1 MTVNEIT
8 PKLIERA
15 VKALE
20 GTGVLE
26 VIPGNTL
33 PGTNLM
39 IKVRAKNKSKQEFL
53 LFFHIK
59 SIGQPRYIRM
69 AVNELKDILAGKAK
83 SYGIVGAPYLS
94 EESAKICKEGGVG
107 FIDLGGNCFIQVN
120 GIYIDIQGRP
130 NPFPNTRPLKSF
142 FTQKSSRVIR
152 VLLCRAKKDWYVRDL
167 AKEAKVSIGQASN
180 IKQKLMAHEF
190 VKVGENKTF
199 RLLNP
204 ETLLEKW
211 TQDYTFRQN
220 KMTHYYSF
228 DEIRDIENKLANYC
242 ESQHIQYGFTLT
254 SGAALIAPSL
264 RYNRVFAYFTG
275 AVEDIARQ
283 LGWKEVAS
291 GPNISLLQPYD
302 QGVLY
307 GVQDVKGLKVVS
319 DIQLYLDLINYK
331 ERGEEAAKFLLE
343 HRLRQQW

>member
-1 MTVNEIT
+1 MILNEIT
-8 PKLIERA
+8 PKLVDRA
-15 VKALE
+15 VKTLE

-39 IKVRAKNKSKQEFL
+39 IKVRAKNKSKQEYL
-53 LFFHIK
+53 LFFNIK

-69 AVNELKDILAGKAK
+69 AVNELKDKLTGKTK

-107 FIDLGGNCFIQVN
+107 YIDLGGNCFIQVN
-120 GIYIDIQGRP
+120 GIYINIQGRP

-152 VLLCRAKKDWYVRDL
+152 VLLCRGKKDWYVRDL
-167 AKEAKVSIGQASN
+167 AKEANVSIGQASN
-180 IKQKLMAHEF
+180 IKQKLMDHEF
-190 VKVGENKTF
+190 VKVLKNKAF

-220 KMTHYYSF
+220 KMFHYYSF
-228 DEIRDIENKLANYC
+228 DEIRDIESKLANYC

-254 SGAALIAPSL
+254 SGAALIAPAL

-275 AVEDIARQ
+275 AEEDIARQ
-283 LGWKEVAS
+283 LGWKKVVS

-302 QGVLY
+302 EGVLY
-307 GVQDVKGLKVVS
+307 GIQNVSGFKVVS
-319 DIQLYLDLINYK
+319 DVQLYLDLINYK

-343 HRLRQQW
+343 HRLRPQW

>member
-39 IKVRAKNKSKQEFL
+39 IKVRAKNKSKQEYL

-59 SIGQPRYIRM
+59 SIGQPRYIHM
-69 AVNELKDILAGKAK
+69 AVNELKDILTGKAK

-94 EESAKICKEGGVG
+94 EESAKICKESGVG

-167 AKEAKVSIGQASN
+167 AKEANVSIGQASN
-180 IKQKLMAHEF
+180 IKQKLMDHEF
-190 VKVGENKTF
+190 VKVGENKSF
-199 RLLNP
+199 HLLNP
-204 ETLLEKW
+204 GTLLEKW
-211 TQDYTFRQN
+211 AQDYSFRQN
-220 KMTHYYSF
+220 KINQYYSF
-228 DEIRDIENKLANYC
+228 DEVRDIEYKLANYC
-242 ESQHIQYGFTLT
+242 ESQNIQYGFTLT

-283 LGWKEVAS
+283 LDWKEVAS

-302 QGVLY
+302 EGVLY
-307 GVQDVKGLKVVS
+307 GIQDVKGFKVVS
-319 DIQLYLDLINYK
+319 DVQLYLDLINYK

-343 HRLRQQW
+343 NRLRQQW

>member
-1 MTVNEIT
+1 MTINEIT

-15 VKALE
+15 VNVLK

-26 VIPGNTL
+26 VIPGKTS
-33 PGTNLM
+33 PETDLM
-39 IKVRAKNKSKQEFL
+39 IKVRAKNKSKQEYL
-53 LFFHIK
+53 LFFYIK

-69 AVNELKDILAGKAK
+69 AVNELKDILTGKAK

-94 EESAKICKEGGVG
+94 EESVKICKEGGVG

-130 NPFPNTRPLKSF
+130 NPFPNTRPLKSL

-152 VLLCRAKKDWYVRDL
+152 VLLCLSKRDWYVRDL
-167 AKEAKVSIGQASN
+167 AKEANISIGQASN
-180 IKQKLMAHEF
+180 IKQKLVDHEF
-190 VKVGENKTF
+190 IKIGENKTF

-204 ETLLEKW
+204 EKLLEKW
-211 TQDYTFRQN
+211 TQNYTFRKN
-220 KMTHYYSF
+220 KITHYYSF
-228 DEIRDIENKLANYC
+228 DEIRAIEYKLANYC

-264 RYNRVFAYFTG
+264 RYNRVFAYSTG

-283 LGWKEVAS
+283 LGWKKVSS
-291 GPNISLLQPYD
+291 GPNISLLQPYEE
-302 QGVLY
+302 GVLY
-307 GVQDVKGLKVVS
+307 GVQDVKGFKVVS
-319 DIQLYLDLINYK
+319 DVQLYLDLKSYK

-343 HRLRQQW
+343 HRLREQW